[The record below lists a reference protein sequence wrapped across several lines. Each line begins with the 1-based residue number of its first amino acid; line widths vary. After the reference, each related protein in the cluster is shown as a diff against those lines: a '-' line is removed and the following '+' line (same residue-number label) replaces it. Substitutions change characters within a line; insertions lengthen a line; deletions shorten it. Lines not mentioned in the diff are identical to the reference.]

1 MQTPDM
7 KLTEHLQEMRKRVI
21 RIVAV
26 LLVMLAAGLSLA
38 SSAISYLKSVP
49 PANSLSWHALSP
61 WDGIRVYMQFS
72 LLFALVVT
80 LPFSLYQLWK
90 FAKPGLTETER
101 RVTLKFVPMSAALMV
116 AGTNFAYFV
125 VFRMSLSFLTKL
137 NSSMELE
144 ETYGVAQY
152 FSFMFNIVI
161 PCALMF
167 ELPIVIAFL
176 TVLRIITPTRLR
188 KWRRYGYLLL
198 VVLSTMI
205 APPDLLSNLLILVPF
220 LLLFEISILLSIAID
235 KRRSLKNTAWSA
247 DAAHSP

>member
-1 MQTPDM
+1 M
-7 KLTEHLQEMRKRVI
+7 KLTEHLLEMRKRVI
-21 RIVAV
+21 RIVVV

-38 SSAISYLKSVP
+38 SSAISYLKNAP

-80 LPFSLYQLWK
+80 LPFSLYQLWQ

-101 RVTLKFVPMSAALMV
+101 RVTLKFIPLSAALMV
-116 AGTNFAYFV
+116 AGTSFAYFV
-125 VFRMSLSFLTKL
+125 VFRMSLLFLRRL

-144 ETYGVAQY
+144 ETYGIAQY

-176 TVLRIITPTRLR
+176 TALRLLTPTLLR
-188 KWRRYGYLLL
+188 KWRRYGYMLL
-198 VVLSTMI
+198 VVLSTLI
-205 APPDLLSNLLILVPF
+205 APPDLLSNLFILVPF
-220 LLLFEISILLSIAID
+220 LLLFEISILLSAAIHN
-235 KRRSLKNTAWSA
+235 RSSSRNTAWDA
-247 DAAHSP
+247 DAAHSA